1 MGVQIEVLHGPCRN
15 TAPRRPRGGTATAQP
30 LDMLA
35 WAVLFFVLSMVVAI
49 LGSTAIAAGT
59 AVLAE
64 VVFYTL
70 ITVVALGLLSAL
82 LGGGTI

>member
-1 MGVQIEVLHGPCRN
+1 MPQHGVL
-15 TAPRRPRGGTATAQP
+15 APGSGTATAQP
-30 LDMLA
+30 SGMLA
-35 WAVLFFVLSMVVAI
+35 WAVLFFVLSMIVAI
-49 LGSTAIAAGT
+49 LGSTVVAAGT

-82 LGGGTI
+82 LGGGMI